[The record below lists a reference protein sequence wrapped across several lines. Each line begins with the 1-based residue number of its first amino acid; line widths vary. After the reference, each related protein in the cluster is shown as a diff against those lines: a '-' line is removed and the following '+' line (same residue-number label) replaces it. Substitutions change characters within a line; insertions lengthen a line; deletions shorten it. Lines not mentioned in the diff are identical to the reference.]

1 VDVISRASAD
11 RSAGSID
18 LYRGPDTD
26 SQYTVHR
33 GKSLPRDP
41 SIRRQEA
48 DKLDQVSTFFEAPT
62 TVTQYSTLPA
72 ATEVIYSTIESAY
85 TSTMVSVQPGRTI
98 DETLIFSEEGAT
110 LTITLNSV
118 QTVTSCTFPVG
129 PATGPL
135 EITYT
140 RTLPGATYTSFI
152 TASETSCSIPVG
164 PESPPA
170 TVTLTQTRTLPGS
183 TFASF
188 YTAPG
193 FNHSSVYT
201 SIVTRQGPTF
211 TITAPGASATVTQYE
226 TTTLP
231 GATLTAPGG
240 SITLTQYATRT
251 LPGSTITSIAYQPGE
266 NSTFTST
273 TTSIETTT
281 CYETETVSSCSASPT
296 GPVSPSSET
305 TVYATE
311 TLPTTYTYTYTPEA
325 TCSDVTVTITA
336 SSSSWEDGPGGYG
349 PHTSSEG
356 WVASR
361 LNMGMVEGLGG
372 VSDGESEHGDVMGS
386 GGILLFSLSSI
397 NY

>member
-1 VDVISRASAD
+1 
-11 RSAGSID
+11 
-18 LYRGPDTD
+18 
-26 SQYTVHR
+26 
-33 GKSLPRDP
+33 LPRDP

-152 TASETSCSIPVG
+152 T
-164 PESPPA
+164 ESPLA

-356 WVASR
+356 W
-361 LNMGMVEGLGG
+361 GG
-372 VSDGESEHGDVMGS
+372 KPSEYGNGGGS
-386 GGILLFSLSSI
+386 WRRF
-397 NY
+397 